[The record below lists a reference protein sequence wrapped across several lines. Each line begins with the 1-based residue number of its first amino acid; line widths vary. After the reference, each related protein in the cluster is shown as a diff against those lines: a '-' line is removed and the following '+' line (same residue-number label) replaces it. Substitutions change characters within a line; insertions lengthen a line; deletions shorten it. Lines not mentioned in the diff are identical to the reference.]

1 MKKIWSQGGRSIVS
15 CSVAANLFYGEKF
28 KGLTA
33 ATNIKP
39 LERVTDEEGWILQ
52 RS

>member
-1 MKKIWSQGGRSIVS
+1 MKKILSQGGRSIVS
-15 CSVAANLFYGEKF
+15 CSVTAKGKKF

-39 LERVTDEEGWILQ
+39 LERVTDEEG
-52 RS
+52 